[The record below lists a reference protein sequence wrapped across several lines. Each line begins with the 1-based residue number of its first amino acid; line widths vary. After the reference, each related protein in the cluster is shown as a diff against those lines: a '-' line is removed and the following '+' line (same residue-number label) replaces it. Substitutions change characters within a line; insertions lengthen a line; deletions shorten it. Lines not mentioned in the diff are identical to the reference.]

1 VSCGRVHIGWLLLFE
16 TGSCSV
22 AWDDLEFKIL
32 LAQLPEH
39 WRHGVCYHI
48 GFMWAVCDVR
58 YGVWDSVSFMALP
71 RPPLSHKEG
80 GLPDP
85 SGAVLWLRLE
95 SGGRMGSLRE
105 AVFRRANGFFLTP
118 PEHLHPTPST

>member
-1 VSCGRVHIGWLLLFE
+1 MSCGRVHIGWLLLFE

-58 YGVWDSVSFMALP
+58 YGVWDSVSFIEWGVIKLQLSFLLDKALETEP
-71 RPPLSHKEG
+71 SLKLSFIYLIK
-80 GLPDP
+80 D
-85 SGAVLWLRLE
+85 
-95 SGGRMGSLRE
+95 
-105 AVFRRANGFFLTP
+105 
-118 PEHLHPTPST
+118 